1 MWQGWCTARSIGIQ
15 SAATLRAAI
24 SLPRERTPL
33 RVEGHESDNGMQ
45 YSSPTFLWKVNT
57 HLSTSRV
64 REEALMADN
73 RKQAVSI
80 RMSAS
85 DVRKIKKLAQRLGAR
100 DSDVIRFA
108 VKNMLS
114 RLAPLYDPEVRGRN
128 LIPVFVESGPD
139 LVRFFELDA
148 TRIEAIVND
157 GVADSRRVDRDDVF
171 LIALMGAQLPYAA
184 LLLKDLNGSDPR
196 PPESADMSIAVR
208 QYLYNKY
215 IYRQAQEACP
225 ASSAGAENLTGV
237 LANEV
242 A

>member
-1 MWQGWCTARSIGIQ
+1 
-15 SAATLRAAI
+15 
-24 SLPRERTPL
+24 
-33 RVEGHESDNGMQ
+33 V
-45 YSSPTFLWKVNT
+45 V
-57 HLSTSRV
+57 
-64 REEALMADN
+64 DN

-85 DVRKIKKLAQRLGAR
+85 DVRKVKKLSQRLGAR

-128 LIPVFVESGPD
+128 LIPVFVESGAD

-148 TRIEAIVND
+148 SRIEAIVNE
-157 GVADSRRVDRDDVF
+157 GAGEGRRVERDDIV
-171 LIALMGAQLPYAA
+171 LMALMGAQMPYAA
-184 LLLKDLNGSDPR
+184 LLLKELNRSDAAAPDGVDLGV
-196 PPESADMSIAVR
+196 ALR
-208 QYLYNKY
+208 QYLYDKY
-215 IYRQAQEACP
+215 VYRHTQESRATLESRAQ
-225 ASSAGAENLTGV
+225 NLTGV